1 MRILRTDFRQQSKN
15 VLHLTVDP
23 STLASLGQQTVRAS
37 ARAEQEVTTMEIT
50 TTSTAF
56 ACALPVVDHGT
67 APTWTYGQGTGV
79 SVAMRNRTVAPIAK
93 ATALLPISDVVV
105 FDGVA
110 GIRSWS
116 PPV

>member
-1 MRILRTDFRQQSKN
+1 MK
-15 VLHLTVDP
+15 
-23 STLASLGQQTVRAS
+23 
-37 ARAEQEVTTMEIT
+37 IT
-50 TTSTAF
+50 TSMTF
-56 ACALPVVDHGT
+56 PCALLVVDHGT
-67 APTWTYGQGTGV
+67 APTGTYGQGTGV

-105 FDGVA
+105 VDGLA